1 MSIKQ
6 ELIKYCDWLSGQPV
20 IEQPSQVVESYSDTN
35 VIEFTYSIEDVF
47 EAVKMH
53 TAIRAKT
60 IRTKEG
66 IAMIDDYTITNDE
79 RTWFDAVLKQ
89 GASRVH
95 NVLTPLHK
103 NLSLSFIY
111 NEGVV
116 IVPYVWNSFYLLGT
130 YVRGNSGGDN
140 SSDDDVYL
148 SLSEIPVSNGSMP
161 NNFLHDPTKW
171 QLQSPLV
178 DTKGHV
184 TYLIESNENIPESA
198 YQMID
203 NCITEALQLY
213 ILKQWYKIVGLM
225 EEVGLKEQEYTEC
238 VLKIRSNSYLRIFPI
253 ARKSRPF
260 G

>member
-116 IVPYVWNSFYLLGT
+116 IVPYNITAAYPLGT
-130 YVRGNSGGDN
+130 YVRGNDGRDG
-140 SSDDDVYL
+140 SSDDDVYK
-148 SLSEIPVSNGSMP
+148 SLSFIPASNLQH
-161 NNFLHDPTKW
+161 NNILTNPDKW
-171 QLQSPLV
+171 ELQSPLV